1 MWNWMFLNVLM
12 RLRFAN
18 VTSWRVTLTGSIG
31 SSYGIHFAQCS
42 VVDGFICSIDSYFY
56 PTCTWNNFLF
66 LTWIFN
72 YYGLL
77 VCIMWRVTSTEST
90 GSSYGSQSVQFSVI
104 DGFICSN
111 RSYFYPTFAWKS
123 FVPIWT
129 FKQWLIWSSHLSFLL
144 HRWRLYNITVRK
156 CFSPIFGLQ
165 VCIHMFVS
173 LFELLMSWRYSVS
186 YPYVTKGAW

>member
-90 GSSYGSQSVQFSVI
+90 GSSYFWLAGS
-104 DGFICSN
+104 
-111 RSYFYPTFAWKS
+111 SYFWLAGSSCLWLTGSSYLWLTGSSYLWLTICPNFSDRWLYLLKS
-123 FVPIWT
+123 ILLLPNFRMKI
-129 FKQWLIWSSHLSFLL
+129 FCSHLNF
-144 HRWRLYNITVRK
+144 
-156 CFSPIFGLQ
+156 
-165 VCIHMFVS
+165 
-173 LFELLMSWRYSVS
+173 
-186 YPYVTKGAW
+186 